1 MDFIFLLQHNTS
13 IILYNNI
20 SYGIIELYTKD
31 EVPVLDI
38 ELSSSMYIYQ
48 GNFND
53 KTAIL
58 YLQQN
63 THQIQIDIDP
73 YNFIIKMRNMYYK
86 DIYYIVLHGLY
97 GLY

>member
-13 IILYNNI
+13 IILFNNI
-20 SYGIIELYTKD
+20 SYGSIELYTKD

-38 ELSSSMYIYQ
+38 EISNSMYIYQ

-58 YLQQN
+58 HLQQN
-63 THQIQIDIDP
+63 THQIQIDID
-73 YNFIIKMRNMYYK
+73 IIKMRNMYYK